1 MENRNGLAVGVLVT
15 QATGRAERQAAVN
28 PTSSLGLKLE
38 GDTVA
43 TTRLE
48 VFSNT
53 LKVEKLGRFESI
65 EAACDAAMMRTVA

>member
-1 MENRNGLAVGVLVT
+1 VGKAANGPGRNTV
-15 QATGRAERQAAVN
+15 
-28 PTSSLGLKLE
+28 KLE